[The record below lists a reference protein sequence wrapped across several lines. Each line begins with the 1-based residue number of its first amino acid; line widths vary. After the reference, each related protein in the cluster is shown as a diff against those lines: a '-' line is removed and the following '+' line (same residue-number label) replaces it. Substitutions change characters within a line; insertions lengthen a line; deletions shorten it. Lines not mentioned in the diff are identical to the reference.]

1 MIIKK
6 MLKKIISFLILIF
19 STTNLNAENHEF
31 DIWLTNF
38 KLKAIKSGV
47 SENVVNDVMSNAKFL
62 PRVIEYDR
70 YQPEFYEDTHTYI
83 NKRANNKKLKKV

>member
-1 MIIKK
+1 

-19 STTNLNAENHEF
+19 LTTNLNAGNHEF

-62 PRVIEYDR
+62 PRLLSMID
-70 YQPEFYEDTHTYI
+70 I
-83 NKRANNKKLKKV
+83 NQNFMKTLLHM